1 MKRLISLCLA
11 LALLAF
17 LVPQPVAAAPA
28 LDGYDRVAVSEGV
41 ELYYSHALEAIA
53 VRDAAGNLWHSDVKD
68 AYFDT
73 DSANPIWKNLMR
85 SLFSFTVSSERNTT
99 LTSPAAQAHTLM
111 RTDLPGGIRLAYS
124 FPDIA
129 IDIALDITLEDGRM
143 VVDIPQ
149 ELIVESGTWK
159 LTSLDVLPFFG
170 ASHDAEEGYILMPDG
185 AGSLLEFADQSQWAT
200 DKISWYLYSK
210 DVNNIGEDAIYGTYG
225 RTVKTAAL
233 PVYGIKR
240 GNAAFAAIVSEGSCD
255 CSINLSPSGYIVN
268 LNRASA
274 ELIFRRR
281 YEGLDFGVTKVLT
294 LDKDIVRS
302 RRTVT
307 YVFLSDAEADYSG
320 MAGACREFMLEK
332 GMMKRSEQAAPP
344 MRLDVF
350 MGIEEYGAIFS
361 KFVVATTFDQV
372 IEMGQ
377 ELVSR
382 GVTGFDLCL
391 MGWQKGGYGRTQ
403 AYTPASELGGK
414 RGLERL
420 SQWAEDNGVRL
431 MLDYDFTKLN
441 KGDGAFSTR
450 DDVVYLKST
459 LALTS
464 YSGARYYMSPHK
476 LLKDGADKVL
486 KGISPYRIDGLNLSA
501 IGNLLFFDYNR
512 NGVLNRNDVAEAWKT
527 LADKVRQAYPY
538 VWVDGGN
545 AYMLS
550 SADGMVGVPFRS
562 SNYFVMDR
570 EVPFYQMVV
579 HGSVAYASEPVN
591 LFYDSVG
598 QRLKMIEYGYLPA
611 FYLTWESS
619 SKLANSNYNFLY
631 SSQFSEWVNSV
642 EAAYKEYQETLAPL
656 AGEYITSHDT
666 LPSGLVCVTYSN
678 GYRIYINYGAKPIT
692 SDGVTVAPNDYQV
705 VR

>member
-11 LALLAF
+11 LTLLAF
-17 LVPQPVAAAPA
+17 LVPLPAAAAPA

-41 ELYYSHALEAIA
+41 ELYYSDALEAIA

-68 AYFDT
+68 EYFDT

-85 SLFSFTVSSERNTT
+85 SLFSFTISSERNTT
-99 LTSPAAQAHTLM
+99 LTSPAAQAHTLT
-111 RTDLPGGIRLAYS
+111 RTDLPNGIRLAYS
-124 FPDIA
+124 FTDIA
-129 IDIALDITLEDGRM
+129 MEIGMDIVLDQGRM
-143 VVDIPQ
+143 VVSLPQ
-149 ELIVESGTWK
+149 ELIIETGTWK
-159 LTSLDVLPFFG
+159 LSSLDILPFFG
-170 ASHDAEEGYILMPDG
+170 ASHDAEEGYILIPDG
-185 AGSLLEFADQSQWAT
+185 AGALLEFADQSKWAT

-210 DVNNIGEDAIYGTYG
+210 DVDYIGEDAIYGAYG

-240 GNAAFAAIVSEGSCD
+240 GDAAFAAIISEGSCD
-255 CSINLSPSGYIVN
+255 ASINLSPSGNIIN

-274 ELIFRRR
+274 EMIFRRR
-281 YEGLDFGVTKVLT
+281 YAGLDFGVTKVLT
-294 LDKDIVRS
+294 LDPDIVRGERS
-302 RRTVT
+302 VT
-307 YVFLSDAEADYSG
+307 YVFLSGVEADYSG
-320 MAGACREFMLEK
+320 MAGVCREFMLEK
-332 GMMKRSEQAAPP
+332 GMMTRSEHDAPP

-350 MGIEEYGAIFS
+350 MGIEEYGAIFN
-361 KFVVATTFDQV
+361 KFVVTTTFDQV

-382 GVTGFDLCL
+382 GVIGFDLCL
-391 MGWQKGGYGRTQ
+391 KGWQKGGYGRTQ
-403 AYTPASELGGK
+403 SYTPASELGGK

-420 SQWAEDNGVRL
+420 SQWAADNGVRL
-431 MLDYDFTKLN
+431 ILDYDFAKLN

-464 YSGARYYMSPHK
+464 YSGARYFMSPHK

-486 KGISPYRIDGLNLSA
+486 NGIAAYAIDGLNLSD

-512 NGVLNRNDVAEAWKT
+512 NGILNRGDVADAWKT
-527 LADKVRQAYPY
+527 LASKVKQSYPY

-550 SADGMVGVPFRS
+550 SADAMVGVPFRS

-579 HGSVAYASEPVN
+579 HGSVAYASDPVN

-619 SKLANSNYNFLY
+619 SKLVNSSYNILY
-631 SSQFSEWVNSV
+631 SSQFSEWVNTV
-642 EAAYKEYQETLAPL
+642 EAAYNEYQETLAPL
-656 AGEYITSHDT
+656 AGETIASHET

-678 GYRIYINYGAKPIT
+678 GCRIYLNYGAKPIT